1 MRFLSYLVPLYATFV
16 NSGLFEILLRYF
28 ALGFVAT
35 VPFFVHYAIRRG

>member
-16 NSGLFEILLRYF
+16 NSGLFEIFLRLF

-35 VPFFVHYAIRRG
+35 VPFFVRYAIRRA